1 MAKISVQGESAGDSD
16 IEVFQEAAQ
25 EMHQGKDV
33 LSAKK
38 ESLMNLILAFLV
50 YRPDVGYVKVST
62 TTHHPFSSL
71 NLSFCAQNMSFLA
84 GTLLTYCEEAR
95 AFICFANF
103 VHEKLFI

>member
-1 MAKISVQGESAGDSD
+1 
-16 IEVFQEAAQ
+16 
-25 EMHQGKDV
+25 MHQGKDV

-50 YRPDVGYVKVST
+50 YRPDVGYVK
-62 TTHHPFSSL
+62 
-71 NLSFCAQNMSFLA
+71 NMSFLA